1 MKRIILEQSSE
12 EFYTSHSGLVLAGA
26 CINRYSDLGRHVGRV
41 VKGSDHIAE
50 IDILRSYLGLLCL
63 GKSDY
68 QAIAAMREDDYFK
81 QALGIGRMPS
91 VERLRQRLDEAGA
104 ELIPVINQSSRT
116 MLKRLKAPITGY
128 RSGFVPLDVDVFPQD
143 NSNTKKEGVSRTY
156 KNYDGY
162 APMAAYLGM
171 EGWCLE
177 VELRPG
183 SQHSQKGFV
192 DFIKRVISGAQ
203 ELTKQPLLVRAD
215 SGNDAQET
223 LVVLE
228 DADKTHYIVKWN
240 PRGNDVLAWRDR
252 VFAEGVVKTPRA
264 GKRVGTV
271 VIEERT
277 KINEKPYTFKRIV
290 RVIERTIDRNGQFLL
305 TPEVTLEGWWT
316 DLAMEP
322 EDVIELYRQHA
333 TSEQFHSEFK
343 TDLDLE
349 RLPSGKFAT
358 NALIMAL
365 GGFAYNILRFIGQT
379 GLIAPLGPVRHSAKR
394 RRLRTVIQELMY
406 LAARLIATGRQLKLR
421 FSRHCPA
428 FAAFSAVYSGLMT
441 AN

>member
-1 MKRIILEQSSE
+1 MKRLILEQSSE
-12 EFYTSHSGLVLAGA
+12 EFYTSHSGLVLVGA

-41 VKGSDHIAE
+41 AKGSDHIAE

-91 VERLRQRLDEAGA
+91 VERLRQRLDEAGT
-104 ELIPVINQSSRT
+104 ELIPVINRSSRT
-116 MLKRLKAPITGY
+116 MLTRLKAPITGY
-128 RSGFVPLDVDVFPQD
+128 RSGLVPLDVDVFPQD

-192 DFIKRVISGAQ
+192 DFIKRVISGAK
-203 ELTKQPLLVRAD
+203 ELTRQPFLVRAD

-228 DADKTHYIVKWN
+228 DAEKTHYIVKWN

>member
-1 MKRIILEQSSE
+1 MKRLILEQSSE
-12 EFYTSHSGLVLAGA
+12 EFYTSHSGLALAGA
-26 CINRYSDLGRHVGRV
+26 CINRYSDLGRYVGKV
-41 VKGSDHIAE
+41 AKGSDHIAE

-81 QALGIGRMPS
+81 EALGIGRMPS
-91 VERLRQRLDEAGA
+91 VERLRQRLDEAGTS
-104 ELIPVINQSSRT
+104 LVPVIDRSSRT

-128 RSGFVPLDVDVFPQD
+128 RSGLIPLDVDVFPQD

-162 APMAAYLGM
+162 APIAAYLGM

-192 DFIKRVISGAQ
+192 DFINRVIAGAKDMT
-203 ELTKQPLLVRAD
+203 EQPLLVRAD
-215 SGNDAQET
+215 AGNDALET
-223 LVVLE
+223 LVALE
-228 DADKTHYIVKWN
+228 NAEKTYYIVKWN
-240 PRGNDVLAWRDR
+240 PRKSDIVAWRDK
-252 VFAEGVVKTPRA
+252 VFAEGLVKTPRK

-271 VIEERT
+271 VVEESR
-277 KINEKPYTFKRIV
+277 KIKETTYTFKRIV
-290 RVIERTIDRNGQFLL
+290 RVIERTIDKNGQFLL
-305 TPEVTLEGWWT
+305 APDITLEGWWS
-316 DLAMEP
+316 DLAMES
-322 EDVIELYRQHA
+322 EDIIELYRQHA

-358 NALIMAL
+358 NGLVMAL
-365 GGFAYNILRFIGQT
+365 GAFAYNILRFIGQT
-379 GLIAPLGPVRHSAKR
+379 GLVAPFGPVRHSAKR

-406 LAARLIATGRQLKLR
+406 LAGRLITTGRRLKLR

-428 FAAFSAVYSGLMT
+428 FAAFSAVYSRLVP
-441 AN
+441 AS